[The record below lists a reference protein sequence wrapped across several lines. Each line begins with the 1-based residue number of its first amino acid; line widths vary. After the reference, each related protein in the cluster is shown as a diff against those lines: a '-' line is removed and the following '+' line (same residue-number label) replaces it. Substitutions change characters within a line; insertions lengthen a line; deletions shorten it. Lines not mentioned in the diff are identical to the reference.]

1 MVWRAGK
8 GLGLNCLAL
17 PLGGGGWSKQLDGGT
32 RAECVSHLPYSWQA
46 RGACLNHNISACSVT
61 GKPCEVVIYW
71 RDQVFDVTHWIRV
84 MWSFI
89 KWKPELVL
97 VSHTPCEKWYQSA
110 DLFKPCQAISRY
122 GGLHRTNW
130 NFAPKQLPH
139 LLLATFWPEP
149 EHGDAS
155 WQHKLLR
162 KADEMGFYHK

>member
-1 MVWRAGK
+1 M
-8 GLGLNCLAL
+8 
-17 PLGGGGWSKQLDGGT
+17 GGGEWGWSKQLDGGT

-71 RDQVFDVTHWIRV
+71 LDQVFDVIHWIRV

-97 VSHTPCEKWYQSA
+97 VSHTTREKWYQSA

-122 GGLHRTNW
+122 GGLRRTNW

-149 EHGDAS
+149 ERGDAS
-155 WQHKLLR
+155 WQHKLLH